1 MIVLF
6 LVCCSGVPN
15 GRTPPSDWL
24 LLRKLSFDWLQ
35 KEETFL

>member
-6 LVCCSGVPN
+6 LVCCSGVPK
-15 GRTPPSDWL
+15 GWTPPSYWL